1 MQRRD
6 DIRNIAIIAHV
17 DHGKTTLVD
26 AILQQTGTFRENQKI
41 ERRVMDSNDLEKE
54 RGITIFSKNASFHYK
69 DHKINIVD
77 TPGHA
82 DFGGEVERILSMV
95 DGVLLLVD
103 AFEGP
108 MPQTKYVLRK
118 SLEAG
123 LKVMVVVNKI
133 DRPRSRP
140 VEVHDMVLDLF
151 IELGAHEDQ
160 LDFPYVFASAK
171 LGFAKH
177 KIDDPEENMFPLLD
191 KIITEIPAPIAH
203 VDENFQMLV
212 TSINYNEYLGR
223 VAVGKIYRGTVK
235 SGQQVARIRADGKI
249 SQFKIAKLFGFE
261 KLTRVEID
269 SASAGDIV
277 AIAGIEDITIGE
289 TLADLDNPVALPFTA
304 IDQPTMTM
312 NFMVNNSPFAGKE
325 GKFVTSRHLRDR
337 LYKELLSN
345 LALKVEDTASA
356 DVFEVSGRG
365 ELHLSILIETMRREG
380 FEFAVSAPVVILRE
394 IEGKMCEPIEE
405 LICDVPEGSMGV
417 VIEKLGQRKAEMMN
431 MHHIS
436 DVTIRLTFHIPTRGL
451 LGYSNE
457 FKTDTRGEGIM
468 THTIHGY
475 EPFKGEIKGRK
486 AGALIAMEH
495 GEANGYALS
504 NLDDRGIFFIRVGTP
519 IYPGMVVGE
528 NSREFD
534 IVVNLNKAK
543 KLSNMRASGT
553 DDALK
558 ITPPRVLT
566 LEEALEWINDDELIE
581 VTPQSIRLRKRVLDE
596 NERKIWDKKRKSSS
610 EVNS

>member
-1 MQRRD
+1 MKRRENL
-6 DIRNIAIIAHV
+6 RNIAIIAHV

-26 AILQQTGTFRENQKI
+26 AILQQTGTFRENQKV
-41 ERRVMDSNDLEKE
+41 ERRVMDSNELERE
-54 RGITIFSKNASFHYK
+54 RGITIFSKNASFFYK
-69 DHKINIVD
+69 DHKVNIVD

-123 LKVMVVVNKI
+123 LKVLVVINKI

-160 LDFPYVFASAK
+160 LEFPYVFASAK
-171 LGFAKH
+171 QGIAKH
-177 KIDDPEENMFPLLD
+177 KMEDPDENIFPLID
-191 KIITEIPAPIAH
+191 KILTEIPAPVVAF
-203 VDENFQMLV
+203 DEPLQMLV
-212 TSINYNEYLGR
+212 TSIDYNDYLGR
-223 VAVGKIYRGTVK
+223 IAIGKIYKGNIQTNT
-235 SGQQVARIRADGKI
+235 QVVRIREGGAINK
-249 SQFKIAKLFGFE
+249 FRIAKLFGFE
-261 KLTRVEID
+261 KLTRVEIE
-269 SASAGDIV
+269 SAEAGDIV
-277 AIAGIEDITIGE
+277 ALSGLDDITIGE
-289 TLADLDNPVALPFTA
+289 TIADPENPVALPSIS

-345 LALKVEDTASA
+345 LALRVEDTESA
-356 DVFEVSGRG
+356 DIFKVSGRG

-380 FEFAVSAPVVILRE
+380 YEFAVSAPEVILRE
-394 IEGKMCEPIEE
+394 IEGKLCEPIEE

-417 VIEKLGQRKAEMMN
+417 VIEKLGQRKADMMN

-436 DVTIRLTFHIPTRGL
+436 DVVIRLTFHIPTRGL

-468 THTIHGY
+468 THTIYGY
-475 EPFKGEIKGRK
+475 EPYKGEIRGRK
-486 AGALIAMEH
+486 NGAIIAMEN
-495 GEANGYALS
+495 GEANGYSLN
-504 NLDDRGIFFIRVGTP
+504 NLDDRGIFFIKAGTP
-519 IYPGMVVGE
+519 VYTGMVVGE
-528 NSREFD
+528 NNREFD
-534 IVVNLNKAK
+534 LVVNLNKAK
-543 KLSNMRASGT
+543 KLTNMRASGS
-553 DDALK
+553 DEALK
-558 ITPPRVLT
+558 ITPPRLLT

-581 VTPQSIRLRKRVLDE
+581 VTPQTIRLRKRILDE
-596 NERKIWDKKRKSSS
+596 NERKIWEKKRKSAS
-610 EVNS
+610 ET